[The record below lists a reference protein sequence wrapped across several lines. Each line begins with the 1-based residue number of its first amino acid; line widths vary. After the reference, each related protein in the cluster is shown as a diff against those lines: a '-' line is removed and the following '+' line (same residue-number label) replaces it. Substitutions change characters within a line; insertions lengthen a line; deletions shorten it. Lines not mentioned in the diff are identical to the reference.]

1 MIFEATEVT
10 SAEHTQSTRKV
21 GAPSV
26 SYEKDKQGSSLVLN
40 HYCLLTPPFNLHP
53 WKSFEGYRVKSA
65 LFFSGWQKHLR
76 FSRVAT

>member
-26 SYEKDKQGSSLVLN
+26 SYDKDKQGSSLVLN
-40 HYCLLTPPFNLHP
+40 HYCLLYCEPVILAVYCNI
-53 WKSFEGYRVKSA
+53 
-65 LFFSGWQKHLR
+65 
-76 FSRVAT
+76 